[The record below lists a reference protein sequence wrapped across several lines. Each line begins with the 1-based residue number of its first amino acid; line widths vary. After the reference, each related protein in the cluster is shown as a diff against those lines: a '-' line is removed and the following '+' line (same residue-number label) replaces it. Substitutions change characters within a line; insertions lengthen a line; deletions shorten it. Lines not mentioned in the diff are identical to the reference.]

1 MSKTWEELKER
12 LAEARALE
20 EAMILFEW
28 DNETLAPPAA
38 MDQTA
43 RTVERLSGT
52 YFKLMTDK
60 RLGELLDA
68 CESQSL
74 DEDQQAILR
83 AAKKKR
89 EELVKLPKEEYEA
102 YTGLTARASS
112 VWAKAR
118 EAEDFSQFAPVLEE
132 ILSYKKKFA
141 ACKAKEGQELYDVM
155 LDDFEEGF
163 SMEKL
168 DRFFDLL
175 KQELVPLLRKIRET
189 GERIPAGFLKGDY
202 PEDKQEELARF
213 LAEYV
218 GFDFDRGVMAV
229 SAHPFTT
236 ALHNHDVRLTTH
248 YDSWVDHSL
257 FSVIHESGHGI
268 YEQGISDSLSQTAAG
283 EGTSMGMHE
292 SQSRFFENMIGR
304 NRAFWEPVYPKLQE
318 LFPSQLKDVSLEDFY
333 RAINRVEPGPIRIEA
348 DELTYSLHIMVRYE
362 LEKALVAGEISV
374 QELPERWAEKYE
386 GYLGI
391 RPETVSQGVLQ
402 DIHWSQGSI
411 GYFPS
416 YALGSAFAA
425 QIYAHMETE
434 MDMEGLMRAGRLE
447 VIRDYLRERIHRYG
461 KGKDSRTLLK
471 EMTGKE
477 FEPACYVEYLKK
489 KFGRIYGV

>member
-89 EELVKLPKEEYEA
+89 EELVKLPKEEYET

-163 SMEKL
+163 PWKSW
-168 DRFFDLL
+168 
-175 KQELVPLLRKIRET
+175 T
-189 GERIPAGFLKGDY
+189 G
-202 PEDKQEELARF
+202 
-213 LAEYV
+213 
-218 GFDFDRGVMAV
+218 
-229 SAHPFTT
+229 S
-236 ALHNHDVRLTTH
+236 
-248 YDSWVDHSL
+248 
-257 FSVIHESGHGI
+257 
-268 YEQGISDSLSQTAAG
+268 
-283 EGTSMGMHE
+283 
-292 SQSRFFENMIGR
+292 
-304 NRAFWEPVYPKLQE
+304 
-318 LFPSQLKDVSLEDFY
+318 
-333 RAINRVEPGPIRIEA
+333 
-348 DELTYSLHIMVRYE
+348 
-362 LEKALVAGEISV
+362 
-374 QELPERWAEKYE
+374 
-386 GYLGI
+386 
-391 RPETVSQGVLQ
+391 
-402 DIHWSQGSI
+402 SI
-411 GYFPS
+411 F
-416 YALGSAFAA
+416 
-425 QIYAHMETE
+425 
-434 MDMEGLMRAGRLE
+434 
-447 VIRDYLRERIHRYG
+447 
-461 KGKDSRTLLK
+461 
-471 EMTGKE
+471 
-477 FEPACYVEYLKK
+477 
-489 KFGRIYGV
+489 